1 MQGRLPLVFLCFV
14 SLMMAGCI
22 QSGGETWGGV
32 GDYQVSA
39 DWHVIEV
46 ETKTE
51 YYPDGENVSWS
62 VESSLVSESINSG
75 GGNVVGMLFS
85 LNYPNEDEY
94 ENPGLCL
101 GVENNVADVISA
113 HANKGSWMLQQS
125 GH

>member
-1 MQGRLPLVFLCFV
+1 MQGRIPLVFLCLL

-22 QSGGETWGGV
+22 QSGAKDWGGV

-39 DWHVIEV
+39 DWYVIEV

-62 VESSLVSESINSG
+62 IESSVVSESINSG
-75 GGNVVGMLFS
+75 GGNVVGILFS

-101 GVENNVADVISA
+101 GIENNVADVISA
-113 HANKGSWMLQQS
+113 HANKG
-125 GH
+125 